1 MWVNTARQFARFSF
15 VGAINTAV
23 DFLVLNILITIFG
36 LAQQDPHYI
45 YLKAISFTVT
55 VINSFI
61 WNKKFVF
68 KKSVSAKNT
77 KFNTHKEIWKFIM
90 VSIVGLFINTIIAH
104 FMFVVLGNFNQNITP
119 RIAANIGALAGSAIV
134 LISNFFGYKY
144 LVFIK

>member
-1 MWVNTARQFARFSF
+1 
-15 VGAINTAV
+15 NTAV

-45 YLKAISFTVT
+45 YLKAISFTVA

-61 WNKKFVF
+61 WNKNFVF
-68 KKSVSAKNT
+68 KNTVSAKNT
-77 KFNTHKEIWKFIM
+77 KSKTRKEIWKFLM
-90 VSIVGLFINTIIAH
+90 VSIIGLFINTLIAH
-104 FMFVVLGNFNQNITP
+104 LMFVVLGNLDPNITP

-134 LISNFFGYKY
+134 FISNFFGYKY

>member
-1 MWVNTARQFARFSF
+1 MWVNTARQFARFSI
-15 VGAINTAV
+15 VGVINTAV

-36 LAQQDPHYI
+36 LTQQDPHYI
-45 YLKAISFTVT
+45 YLKAISFTVA

-68 KKSVSAKNT
+68 KKTIST
-77 KFNTHKEIWKFIM
+77 KTTPSDTHKEIWKFLI
-90 VSIVGLFINTIIAH
+90 VSVVGLFINTLIAH
-104 FMFVVLGNFNQNITP
+104 LMFVVFGKFDQNITP